1 MQKRILVF
9 DDDCDLL
16 EICQMILEQA
26 GFTVSTST
34 NCTHLIDSIKAF
46 NADLII
52 MDHRLPGTSGVEA
65 IKTIKQTPSLKHIP
79 IILYSGDNSLDEL
92 ASEAGA
98 DYYLAKPFD
107 IAELEK
113 KVKIAIGEH
122 L

>member
-26 GFTVSTST
+26 GFAVKTST
-34 NCTHLIDSIKAF
+34 TCSQMIDYIEEFK
-46 NADLII
+46 ADLII
-52 MDHRLPGTSGVEA
+52 MDHRLPGLSGVDA
-65 IKTIKQTPSLKHIP
+65 IKQIKQMPSLKHIP

-92 ASEAGA
+92 AVEAGA

-107 IAELEK
+107 ISELER
-113 KVKIAIGEH
+113 KVRLAIGQQ
-122 L
+122 

>member
-26 GFTVSTST
+26 GFAVSTST
-34 NCTHLIDSIKAF
+34 NCTQLIEDIETF

-52 MDHRLPGTSGVEA
+52 MDHRLPGISGVEA
-65 IKTIKQTPSLKHIP
+65 IKKIKQTDTLKHIP

-98 DYYLAKPFD
+98 DYYMAKPFD

-113 KVKIAIGEH
+113 KVRIAVGEH